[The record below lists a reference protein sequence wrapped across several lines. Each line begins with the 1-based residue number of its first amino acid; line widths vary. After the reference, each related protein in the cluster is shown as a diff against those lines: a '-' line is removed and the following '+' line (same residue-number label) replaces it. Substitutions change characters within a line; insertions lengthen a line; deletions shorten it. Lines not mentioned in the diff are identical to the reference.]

1 MAIKLTKNI
10 VCFSSHGPGN
20 FETVLDYCAL
30 SSGRARVISLI
41 TDRERIPSI
50 DMARTHG
57 IPYRVFSFST
67 NKISDPNF
75 NSERA
80 RSSNEILSYLLEI
93 EKNES
98 IDLIVCAFRRILV
111 GNIIHHFARRI
122 INVHPAD
129 LSVWDFNTRT
139 RRYLGIGGLKKSIL
153 DGNKT
158 TRTTIHYLDEG
169 VDTGEIICLG
179 PPIPVEHNGNPFNF
193 EKHESAQKLKS
204 DKPALMFALDH
215 VLFPKGSFD
224 QPIILSQ
231 DTTFINRR

>member
-10 VCFSSHGPGN
+10 VCFSSQGPGN

-30 SSGRARVISLI
+30 SSGRARVIALI

-50 DMARTHG
+50 DMAMMRD

-67 NKISDPNF
+67 SKKNDPDF
-75 NSERA
+75 ISERT
-80 RSSNEILSYLLEI
+80 RSSNEILSYLQEI
-93 EKNES
+93 EKRENV
-98 IDLIVCAFRRILV
+98 DLIVCAFKKILV
-111 GNIIHHFARRI
+111 GDIIKQFDRRI

-129 LSVWDFNTRT
+129 LSVWNLNIRT
-139 RRYLGIGGLKKSIL
+139 RRYVGIGGLKKSIL
-153 DGNKT
+153 DGNQT

-169 VDTGEIICLG
+169 IDTGEIICLG
-179 PPIPVEHNGNPFNF
+179 PPIPVEQNRGPFNF

-204 DKPALMFALDH
+204 DKPALMFALDR
-215 VLFPKGSFD
+215 VLFADGSFD

-231 DTTFINRR
+231 DSTFINRK